1 QHKHMNTVSG
11 CDPIAHCGFA
21 DGRKYVY
28 GTVASDARMSCDDVG
43 RCFVEVLRLM
53 FLHGKQIYDIKII
66 TNSDFFEFMEIA
78 RSSVLLH
85 LQFTNFKCFLSLI
98 NIFCRPRLDLLM
110 LVYERLYHGSLDKLL
125 FGRSDGRFMDW
136 SKRLKA
142 IYNEFSTLNIQID
155 KGFTAKLSGYGCVG
169 FNTEEISNAHVVCS
183 SNHSVETLEKGL
195 LTQFVYCCNKSG
207 LDRSKVN
214 VNGGAIALG
223 HPLGATGARCVATL
237 LNEMKCRGR
246 DCRFGVVTICIGSG
260 MGAAAVFE
268 LCSARLE

>member
-1 QHKHMNTVSG
+1 MAPLPAPVHARPWWSELANASCSSTHTSCSPRHGMDDRCICSCAQVVTGSEFRLEYQEFKTQATTLASLQHPNLCK
-11 CDPIAHCGFA
+11 
-21 DGRKYVY
+21 
-28 GTVASDARMSCDDVG
+28 
-43 RCFVEVLRLM
+43 
-53 FLHGKQIYDIKII
+53 
-66 TNSDFFEFMEIA
+66 
-78 RSSVLLH
+78 
-85 LQFTNFKCFLSLI
+85 LI
-98 NIFCRPRLDLLM
+98 GYYAKEDSNERM

-136 SKRLKA
+136 SKRLKVALGAARGLAFLHDEGPFQA

-246 DCRFGVVTICIGSG
+246 DCRFGVVTICIG
-260 MGAAAVFE
+260 
-268 LCSARLE
+268 